1 MSNRKRRVLEKKLH
15 KVLITGDSHTRGCA
29 SEVRQL
35 LYNDYE
41 VLSFENPGSGMK
53 FIQDTARMNIQR
65 LTKKAVVVLWCG

>member
-1 MSNRKRRVLEKKLH
+1 LH
-15 KVLITGDSHTRGCA
+15 KAVITGNSHARGRT

-41 VLSFENPGSGMK
+41 VLGFVNPGSGMK
-53 FIQDTARMNIQR
+53 FIQDTARLNIQQ

>member
-1 MSNRKRRVLEKKLH
+1 MNYKRRVLEKKLH
-15 KVLITGDSHTRGCA
+15 KVVITGDSHTRGHA

-41 VLSFENPGSGMK
+41 VLGFVNPGSGIK
-53 FIQDTARMNIQR
+53 FIQDTASLNIQQ

>member
-1 MSNRKRRVLEKKLH
+1 MEKKLH
-15 KVLITGDSHTRGCA
+15 KVVITDSHARRRA

-41 VLSFENPGSGMK
+41 VLGFVNPGSGMK
-53 FIQDTARMNIQR
+53 FTQDTAKVSIQQ